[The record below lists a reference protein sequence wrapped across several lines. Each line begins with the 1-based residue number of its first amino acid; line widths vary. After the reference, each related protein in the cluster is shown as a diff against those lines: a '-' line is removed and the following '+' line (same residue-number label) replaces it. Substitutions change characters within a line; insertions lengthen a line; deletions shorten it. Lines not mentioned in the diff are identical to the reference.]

1 MSVGGRERNGTGK
14 IELDT
19 ALGPL
24 GLIILA
30 NCSGL
35 RPSCRILFCALS
47 LFLALAASWSPSC
60 SLSDGCCISI
70 LPLP

>member
-1 MSVGGRERNGTGK
+1 MSVAGRERRGTGK
-14 IELDT
+14 MELET

-24 GLIILA
+24 GLRKLE
-30 NCSGL
+30 NCRGL
-35 RPSCRILFCALS
+35 RPCWRRFWALRLF
-47 LFLALAASWSPSC
+47 FALAARRSLSC